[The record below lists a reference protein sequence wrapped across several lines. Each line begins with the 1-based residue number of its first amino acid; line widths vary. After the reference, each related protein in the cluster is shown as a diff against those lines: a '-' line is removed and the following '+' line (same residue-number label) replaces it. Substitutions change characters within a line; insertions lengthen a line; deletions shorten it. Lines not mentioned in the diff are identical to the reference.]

1 MTGPPTGAFHTPVYT
16 ERPRHNTSFGIP
28 TFTALSVPTQ
38 ITMPADRST
47 QRRPLYAVA
56 AAIGLAGAV
65 LVRRIRAVL

>member
-1 MTGPPTGAFHTPVYT
+1 
-16 ERPRHNTSFGIP
+16 
-28 TFTALSVPTQ
+28 
-38 ITMPADRST
+38 MPADRST